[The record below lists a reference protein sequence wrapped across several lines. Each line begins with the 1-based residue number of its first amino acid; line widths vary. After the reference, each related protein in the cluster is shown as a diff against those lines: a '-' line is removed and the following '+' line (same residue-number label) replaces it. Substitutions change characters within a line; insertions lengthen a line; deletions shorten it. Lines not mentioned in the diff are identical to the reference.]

1 MPLSDTQAAFIAS
14 LRNPAL
20 PPPASL
26 SSPEG
31 VLPKKRFDVYRNNMA
46 ASLIE
51 ALRASFPIVERL
63 VGEEFFKATARAYID
78 HEPPRSPLL
87 FLYGQTLGDFLEGF
101 PPAESVP
108 YLSDI
113 ARLEWSRL
121 TAYHAADQAPVTIDA
136 LAQVPPEQ
144 LGDVTFQFHPSLA
157 LLSSRWPVF
166 SIWAASSGLAS
177 EDAVEMGRAEELA
190 VIRPAFEVDTRLL
203 PKGGY
208 SFIHALQGGATLGQA
223 AELAA
228 TTTDGFELAQ
238 HLEGLFHLGAVT
250 GISNRKTN
258 D

>member
-1 MPLSDTQAAFIAS
+1 MPLSDTQAEFVAS
-14 LRNPAL
+14 LRNPGL

-26 SSPEG
+26 SRPGGTSPN
-31 VLPKKRFDVYRNNMA
+31 KRFDVYRNNVV

-51 ALRASFPIVERL
+51 ALRASFPVVERL

-78 HEPPRSPLL
+78 HEPPKSPLL
-87 FLYGQTLGDFLEGF
+87 FLYGRTLGDFVEGF
-101 PPAESVP
+101 PPAASVP
-108 YLSDI
+108 YLGDI
-113 ARLEWSRL
+113 ARLEWARL
-121 TAYHAADQAPVTIDA
+121 SAYHAADRTPVTIDR

-144 LGDVTFQFHPSLA
+144 LGDVAFQLHPSLA

-166 SIWAASSGLAS
+166 SIWAASSGLGS
-177 EDAVEMGRAEELA
+177 EDEVEMDRGEELA
-190 VIRPAFEVDTRLL
+190 VIRPAFEIDTRRL
-203 PKGGY
+203 PSGGY
-208 SFIHALQGGATLGQA
+208 DFIHALQGGATLGQA
-223 AELAA
+223 AELAV